1 MGFPSLLTWVY
12 FVVLADRPAA
22 VQQGAYAVG
31 KIVQFAFP
39 LVWVLLVSRQR
50 LQWRLPNRA
59 GMNWGV
65 AFGLLVAAA
74 MVGLYY
80 GLLRQ
85 ASFMSEAGQMVQ
97 AKIVGMGL
105 TDIRKYVAAG
115 VFYALCHSLLEEYY
129 WRWFVFGELH
139 LHVRQGAAIIISSTA
154 FMAHHVILLATYF
167 GWTSSITYALSLCV
181 GIGGAAWA

>member
-12 FVVLADRPAA
+12 FVELADRPAA

-39 LVWVLLVSRQR
+39 LVWVLLVSRRR
-50 LQWRLPNRA
+50 LQWHLPTRA

-65 AFGLLVAAA
+65 SFGLLVAAA

-80 GLLRQ
+80 GWLRQ
-85 ASFMSEAGQMVQ
+85 AGFMSEAGQMVQ
-97 AKIVGMGL
+97 AKIQGL
-105 TDIRKYVAAG
+105 GLVDIRKYVAVG

-129 WRWFVFGELH
+129 WRWFVFGELR
-139 LHVRQGAAIIISSTA
+139 LHVRQALPSSFPA
-154 FMAHHVILLATYF
+154 RP
-167 GWTSSITYALSLCV
+167 
-181 GIGGAAWA
+181 